1 LIFQNGPGMNGARGD
16 VGPGALHGSFT
27 LTRDIDAPL
36 ARVWDAYSFARMGM
50 GMVEVIAGRSL
61 IHGAVFSSR
70 STPLWAPFGQI

>member
-16 VGPGALHGSFT
+16 VGPGVLHGSFT

-50 GMVEVIAGRSL
+50 AEVIAGRSL
-61 IHGAVFSSR
+61 IRGAVLSSR
-70 STPLWAPFGQI
+70 STPLWAPFSQI